1 MVILIVNRE
10 HRIEFKYN
18 SDCEKFIEE
27 LHSSLSDVHFQTI
40 HKSENYVY
48 VVNHDALV
56 NTANNAY
63 WATSKWQPILTYYL
77 NKIIQPIPFKIRFR
91 GYFNKDK

>member
-27 LHSSLSDVHFQTI
+27 LHSSLSDVHFQVV
-40 HKSENYVY
+40 HKSETYVY
-48 VVNHDALV
+48 VVNHDALIKKLLPQITHFEPHPSG
-56 NTANNAY
+56 N
-63 WATSKWQPILTYYL
+63 
-77 NKIIQPIPFKIRFR
+77 PF
-91 GYFNKDK
+91 